1 MSASQPAKSL
11 DATHKL
17 LRTAMLQKKP
27 IAAFYAGH
35 RRLLCPYVLGRNK
48 DNRVQVLCYQY
59 GGHSASGLKAKGS
72 PDNWRCIALDK
83 LSDVEILSAPW
94 QSADRHT
101 RVQTC
106 IEHVELDAEKP
117 PFLVP

>member
-1 MSASQPAKSL
+1 MGASQPARSL

-27 IAAFYAGH
+27 IAAIYADH

-48 DNRVQVLCYQY
+48 RNQLSVLCYQY
-59 GGHSASGLKAKGS
+59 KGPSGRG
-72 PDNWRCIALDK
+72 WRCIAVEK
-83 LSDVEILSAPW
+83 LSEVEITDFPW
-94 QSADRHT
+94 QGGERHS
-101 RVQTC
+101 RPQTC

-117 PFLVP
+117 PFLVS

>member
-1 MSASQPAKSL
+1 MGASQPAKSL

-27 IAAFYAGH
+27 IAAFYAGY

-48 DNRVQVLCYQY
+48 QNHLHVLCYQY
-59 GGHSASGLKAKGS
+59 GGGSASKLKAHGS
-72 PDNWRCIALDK
+72 PQNWRCIAVDK
-83 LSDVEILSAPW
+83 LSAVEIIDGPW
-94 QSADRHT
+94 QSAERHS

-117 PFLVP
+117 PFLVS

>member
-1 MSASQPAKSL
+1 MGASQPGRAL

-48 DNRVQVLCYQY
+48 RNLLHVLCYQY
-59 GGHSASGLKAKGS
+59 GGESTSGFKARGS
-72 PDNWRCIALDK
+72 PENWRCVAVEK
-83 LSDVEILSAPW
+83 LSGVEIIDGPW
-94 QSADRHT
+94 ISADRHS
-101 RVQTC
+101 RVQSC
-106 IEHVELDAEKP
+106 IEHIELDAEKP
-117 PFLVP
+117 